1 MAIVSESNLKIAFF
15 LPGLYG
21 GGAEDVVIKLASGF
35 SKRGANVDLVV
46 VKQEGAL
53 QSQVPSSVAIVDLN
67 AGRIATSLLPLLR
80 YLRSVR
86 PAIFISALT
95 PTNIISILANL
106 LSGCNSVNV
115 LTEHNIKSTR
125 LDRKDLKTQIFTTA
139 ARLTYGWSN
148 EIVAASSR
156 IADDVC
162 SVTRL
167 DRERVKVIYNPV
179 FTEVL
184 NRKADAQVEHPWIHA
199 DVEVLLGVGRLTPQK
214 DFPTLLRAVAR
225 LREHRDVRL
234 ILLGEGE
241 ERKQLED
248 LCRELG
254 IRDHVDLHGFVDNP
268 IKFMARSDV
277 FVLSSASEGFGN
289 VVVEALASG
298 VPVVSTCGDEGP
310 GEILKDGRYGRLVP
324 TGDDKALS
332 ETILKTLNHPDQPAT
347 EKERI
352 QRARDF
358 SVEAAIEK
366 YWSIV
371 EQYV

>member
-1 MAIVSESNLKIAFF
+1 M
-15 LPGLYG
+15 
-21 GGAEDVVIKLASGF
+21 KLADGF

-53 QSQVPSSVAIVDLN
+53 QSQVPSSVALVDLN

-80 YLRSVR
+80 YLRSAR

-95 PTNIISILANL
+95 PINIVSILANFF
-106 LSGCNSVNV
+106 SGCNSVNI

-125 LDRKDLKTQIFTTA
+125 LDRKDLKMQIFTAA

-241 ERKQLED
+241 ERNHLAD

-277 FVLSSASEGFGN
+277 FVLSSAWEGFGN

-310 GEILKDGRYGRLVP
+310 GEILEDGRYGRLVP

-358 SVEAAIEK
+358 SVEAAIER